1 MAIGVLIAKKAPPP
15 GQSKGYAGKD
25 DMEPD
30 PGDPNE
36 EDEDKAARVSQ
47 MQDVIDAFKRGDAEA
62 ACEALDGYLGR

>member
-15 GQSKGYAGKD
+15 GKLKGYGGGDPA
-25 DMEPD
+25 EPD
-30 PGDPNE
+30 ADDEEGD
-36 EDEDKAARVSQ
+36 DKAARVGQ